1 MKFRNSW
8 KSINKQWDKLSI
20 RIRISSLDVFT
31 LEIDISREFYML
43 TILNWTIKN
52 R

>member
-8 KSINKQWDKLSI
+8 KSVNKQWDKVSI
-20 RIRISSLDVFT
+20 RLRLSSLDILTV
-31 LEIDISREFYML
+31 EIDISREFYML
-43 TILNWTIKN
+43 TVFNLTIKN